1 MMKLLAGVLVVAVS
15 ASAGAATFTGPN
27 IMQVDVRLT
36 SDQFITSRNGL
47 YKLIMQGSD
56 GNLVLYA
63 VGGGVTIPTGFNS
76 KPGGSYAVVQYDGN
90 FVVYKSND
98 TWHWTSRSG
107 GRATAAYIMVL
118 GEDGSLTVR
127 NPDTGEATLFFR
139 DEKVDI
145 APWGWVHKF
154 RPEVPY
160 PTRQWIDGICR
171 DSVILART
179 GALATQIAGNRG
191 EELGKCAD
199 PIF

>member
-1 MMKLLAGVLVVAVS
+1 MMKLLAGVLAVAAS
-15 ASAGAATFTGPN
+15 ASAGAAAPTGPN

-36 SDQFITSRNGL
+36 GDQYITSRNGL
-47 YKLIMQGSD
+47 YRLVMQGND

-63 VGGGVTIPTGFNS
+63 VGGGLMIPTGFRS

-98 TWHWTSRSG
+98 TWHWTSRTG

-127 NPDTGEATLFFR
+127 NPENGDDRLFFR
-139 DEKVDI
+139 DEKVEIDS
-145 APWGWVHKF
+145 WGWVHKF

-160 PTRQWIDGICR
+160 PTRKGTGPACV
-171 DSVILART
+171 DSIVLART
-179 GALATQIAGNRG
+179 GALATTIANNRG
-191 EELGKCAD
+191 ETLGKCTD
-199 PIF
+199 PPY